1 MINNR
6 PYQSIN
12 RHGGWLRRAWDAGYI
27 HATVGMV
34 VVAALCLTLWILA
47 GIYQPEPPRINDR
60 APALEK
66 LERRN

>member
-1 MINNR
+1 MMKNR

-12 RHGGWLRRAWDAGYI
+12 RRCSWLRRAWDAGYI

-34 VVAALCLTLWILA
+34 VIATLCLALWILA

-60 APALEK
+60 VPALGEVM
-66 LERRN
+66 R